1 MMNWNN
7 FEFNNPEFLWLLALI
22 PFIATWFFLV
32 RKKETATLT
41 VSSLKGFNTTSSFLP
56 KLKPLLPIIR
66 LISLTLLI
74 IALARPRNV
83 AVSKKV
89 KANRGIDIVMA
100 IDVSASMLARD
111 LKPNRLEALKV
122 VATNFVN
129 RRPNDRIGIVV
140 YAGES
145 FTQTPITSDKGITRR
160 TISEIKWGQLEG
172 GTAIGMGLGSA
183 VNRLKESEAKSKVI
197 ILLTDGV
204 NNSGFVDPKTATELA
219 KELNIK
225 VYTVGIG
232 TNGMADFPFSKDA
245 RGRLISFLILA
256 LVNPKIGTK
265 LKTVKRE
272 GVDVVFALDV
282 SKSMLAEDIA
292 PNRLEKSKQIIS
304 KIIDKLGS
312 DRVGI
317 IIYAGNAYPLL
328 PITTD
333 HGAAKMF
340 LQSANPDLVSSQG
353 TAIND
358 ALDLAKTYYNN
369 DDQTN
374 RFLIIISDGEDHQ
387 EETKQIAQNISND
400 GIKVYT
406 IGVGTEKGA
415 PIPMKINGSLIG
427 YKKYK
432 GETVLTKRNP
442 ILLKGVADAASGVYI
457 DGNLT
462 DKPVKAIEDIIGN
475 AQKTAFETK
484 QFSDYKDQFQWF
496 LGIGILFLLI
506 DVFFLDKKTKWL
518 KKVDLFNEKEN

>member
-83 AVSKKV
+83 AVSTKV

-145 FTQTPITSDKGITRR
+145 FTQTPITSDKGITRI

-245 RGRLISFLILA
+245 RGRLQFRKQQVEIDEELLQF
-256 LVNPKIGTK
+256 
-265 LKTVKRE
+265 
-272 GVDVVFALDV
+272 
-282 SKSMLAEDIA
+282 IA
-292 PNRLEKSKQIIS
+292 SETQGQYFRATDNSELQEIYDEIDTLEKT
-304 KIIDKLGS
+304 KIEEFK
-312 DRVGI
+312 
-317 IIYAGNAYPLL
+317 
-328 PITTD
+328 
-333 HGAAKMF
+333 
-340 LQSANPDLVSSQG
+340 
-353 TAIND
+353 
-358 ALDLAKTYYNN
+358 YYNY
-369 DDQTN
+369 
-374 RFLIIISDGEDHQ
+374 Q
-387 EETKQIAQNISND
+387 E
-400 GIKVYT
+400 
-406 IGVGTEKGA
+406 
-415 PIPMKINGSLIG
+415 
-427 YKKYK
+427 KYRYLLFFA
-432 GETVLTKRNP
+432 GGLLLLEF
-442 ILLKGVADAASGVYI
+442 ILK
-457 DGNLT
+457 NT
-462 DKPVKAIEDIIGN
+462 
-475 AQKTAFETK
+475 
-484 QFSDYKDQFQWF
+484 
-496 LGIGILFLLI
+496 LFRSFI
-506 DVFFLDKKTKWL
+506 
-518 KKVDLFNEKEN
+518 